1 MIGRLVV
8 VLVAVVACK
17 PQPSPAVIAAGGAR
31 PSQPARPVEP
41 APAAEL
47 PRHREPPA
55 DAELVEYAA
64 DRRGFLYRPAGAGP
78 FPVVVWNHG
87 SEQRPGW
94 QPELAHFYVQHG
106 WAFFLPHRRG
116 HGRSPGAYIGDERD
130 DAKVLAMQD
139 EHNDDVVA
147 AIDWVKRQAKIDP
160 ARVVVSGCSYG
171 GIQTMITA
179 ARAVGIRAAVPFAPG
194 AMRWQ
199 YSEGLQRRL
208 IRAAREAR
216 VPELLI
222 QADNDYDLSPSKIAG
237 AELERAGHGR
247 AKIYPA
253 FGTGAQSGHGFCVTG
268 FDVWGPDV
276 LAFFA
281 EATR

>member
-17 PQPSPAVIAAGGAR
+17 SQPPPAAIAASSAPAASPA
-31 PSQPARPVEP
+31 SP
-41 APAAEL
+41 APVAEL
-47 PRHREPPA
+47 PRHREPPP

-64 DRRGFLYRPAGAGP
+64 ERRGFLYRPAGAGP

-87 SEQRPGW
+87 AEQRPGW

-130 DAKVLAMQD
+130 DAKVLAMQE

-179 ARAVGIRAAVPFAPG
+179 ARPVGIRAAVPFAPG
-194 AMRWQ
+194 AMRWR

-222 QADNDYDLSPSKIAG
+222 QADNDYDLSPSKLAG

-247 AKIYPA
+247 ARIYPA
-253 FGTGAQSGHGFCVTG
+253 FGTGAQSGHGFCVNG

-276 LAFFA
+276 LAFLT